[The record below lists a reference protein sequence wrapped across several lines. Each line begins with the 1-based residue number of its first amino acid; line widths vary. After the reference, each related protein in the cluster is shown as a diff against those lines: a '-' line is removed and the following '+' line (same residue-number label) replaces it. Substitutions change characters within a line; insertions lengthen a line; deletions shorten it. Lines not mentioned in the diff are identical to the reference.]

1 MPYVV
6 IYRTEE
12 EKDEILAAVKKNNDD
27 GETIA
32 LLFDTGLSTR
42 PAFDTTDHVSPVV
55 PMGSLSFS
63 GGSFRLLDKELM
75 GMGFITM
82 NLW

>member
-12 EKDEILAAVKKNNDD
+12 EKDEILAAVKKNNDE

-42 PAFDTTDHVSPVV
+42 PAFDTTDHTPPL

-75 GMGFITM
+75 GMGFVTM

>member
-12 EKDEILAAVKKNNDD
+12 EKDEILAAVKKNND
-27 GETIA
+27 ETIA

-42 PAFDTTDHVSPVV
+42 PAFDTTDHVSPVL

-75 GMGFITM
+75 GKGFITM
-82 NLW
+82 KL